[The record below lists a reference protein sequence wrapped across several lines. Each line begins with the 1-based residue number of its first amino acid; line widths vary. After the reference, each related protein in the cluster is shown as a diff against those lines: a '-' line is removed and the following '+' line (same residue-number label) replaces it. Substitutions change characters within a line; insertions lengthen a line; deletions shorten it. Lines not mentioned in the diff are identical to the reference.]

1 MANANGARLRRA
13 DAVRN
18 RDAILDAALAS
29 LLENPQASMAEI
41 AQAAGVGRVTL
52 YGHFASR
59 EELIDA
65 LFERTIDRAEAQLST
80 LDLAGDPEEA
90 LELLVRS
97 SWRIVD
103 SFHRL
108 LGAAEQVLSQ
118 DRIRDHHQQ
127 PMQRVT
133 GLIARGQGE
142 GRFRTDLPVAW
153 LTSCFYA
160 ILHAAAAEVRTG
172 RLGEDDAATVIP
184 ATIRAMLATG
194 CAPLQPGAASLC

>member
-1 MANANGARLRRA
+1 MENLEGPRVRRA

-29 LLENPQASMAEI
+29 LLENPLASMAEI

-65 LFERTIDRAEAQLST
+65 LFERTISRAEAQLAT
-80 LDLAGDPEEA
+80 LDLAGDPAQA

-103 SFHRL
+103 EFHRL
-108 LGAAEQVLSQ
+108 LAAAEQALSP
-118 DRIRDHHQQ
+118 DRIREHHHQ
-127 PMQRVT
+127 PMERVT
-133 GLIARGQGE
+133 RLIERGQVE
-142 GRFRTDLPVAW
+142 GCFRTDQPATW
-153 LTSCFYA
+153 LTACFYA
-160 ILHAAAAEVRTG
+160 ILHVAAAEVRTG
-172 RLGEDDAATVIP
+172 RLLEEDAIRVIP
-184 ATIRAMLATG
+184 ATM
-194 CAPLQPGAASLC
+194 GALLGVR

>member
-1 MANANGARLRRA
+1 MVKLDGGRLRRA

-18 RDAILDAALAS
+18 RDVILDAALAS

-65 LFERTIDRAEAQLST
+65 LFERTIDRAEAQLAM
-80 LDLAGDPEEA
+80 LDLAGDPEQA

-103 SFHRL
+103 AFQRL
-108 LGAAEQVLSQ
+108 LGAAEQALSS

-133 GLIARGQGE
+133 GLIARGQAE
-142 GRFRTDLPVAW
+142 GRFRTDLPAAW
-153 LTSCFYA
+153 LTACFHA

-172 RLGEDDAATVIP
+172 RLAEEDAATVIP
-184 ATIRAMLATG
+184 ATISAMLVAR
-194 CAPLQPGAASLC
+194 

>member
-1 MANANGARLRRA
+1 MVKLEGPRLRRA

-18 RDAILDAALAS
+18 RDVILDAALAS

-65 LFERTIDRAEAQLST
+65 LFERTINRAEAQLAT
-80 LDLAGDPEEA
+80 LDLAGDPEAA

-103 SFHRL
+103 AFQRL
-108 LGAAEQVLSQ
+108 LAAAEQALSA

-133 GLIARGQGE
+133 GLIARGQAE
-142 GRFRTDLPVAW
+142 GRFRTDLPIAW
-153 LTSCFYA
+153 LTACFYA

-172 RLGEDDAATVIP
+172 RLAEDDATTVIP
-184 ATIRAMLATG
+184 ATIRAML
-194 CAPLQPGAASLC
+194 LVE